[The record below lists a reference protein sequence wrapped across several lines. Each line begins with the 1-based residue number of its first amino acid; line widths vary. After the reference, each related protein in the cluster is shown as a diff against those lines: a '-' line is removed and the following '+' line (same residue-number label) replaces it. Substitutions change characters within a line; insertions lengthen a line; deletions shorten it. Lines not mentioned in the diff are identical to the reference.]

1 MKIRIL
7 ESISCSVNGAHAPGA
22 VVDWKDPKE
31 AKSLIAQGI
40 AEAVGKQTKKT
51 ETASVKDEV
60 ETATTS

>member
-7 ESISCSVNGAHAPGA
+7 ESIACSVNGTHGPGD
-22 VVDWKDPKE
+22 VVDWKDAKE
-31 AKSLIAQGI
+31 AKHLIAQGI

-60 ETATTS
+60 ETATTD